1 MATEGTTAAPARRY
15 RFVPYG
21 GGVEELDRFAVRDR
35 IRSGDIVPATE
46 LALVGTDDWRTADS
60 YPELVRYFELA
71 AARPAPQMVQPA
83 KIRDVR
89 PMSERVVQGMLY
101 PIVGG
106 QAVTVVC
113 LALVAAVPFVSILS
127 TLATIGI
134 ALEVIRKS
142 ADGSTKMPAL
152 VDTSDIP
159 RMMWLYARVLFV
171 TFVALL
177 PLVVFIPYAIVAVF
191 LSKMTAAMAF
201 AGITLLLAFAAI
213 YYPACLATI
222 AVWDHALSA
231 LNPVYVFSVIRI
243 TGRDYFVVIG
253 MWFLATL
260 VTTIASTPAFSPMAS
275 IPIVGR
281 VLGTFLSLWVL
292 FYASHLLG
300 YAIYRHAPEL
310 GWE

>member
-1 MATEGTTAAPARRY
+1 MTTEATPARRY

-46 LALVGTDDWRTADS
+46 LALVGTDDWRAADS
-60 YPELVRYFELA
+60 YPELARYFELA
-71 AARPAPQMVQPA
+71 AARPALQILQPP

-89 PMSERVVQGMLY
+89 PMSERVVQGILY

-106 QAVTVVC
+106 QAVTVIL
-113 LALVAAVPFVSILS
+113 LALVASIPFVNILS

-134 ALEVIRKS
+134 TLEVIRKS
-142 ADGSTKMPAL
+142 ADGSTRMPAL

-159 RMMWLYARVLFV
+159 RMLWLYVRVLFV
-171 TFVALL
+171 TFIALL
-177 PLVVFIPYAIVAVF
+177 PLIAFIPYAIVAVF
-191 LSKMTAAMAF
+191 MSKMTSAMAL

-231 LNPVYVFSVIRI
+231 LNPIYVFSVIK
-243 TGRDYFVVIG
+243 TVGRDYFVVIG
-253 MWFLATL
+253 MWFVATV
-260 VTTIASTPAFSPMAS
+260 VTTFAGTPAFSPMAS
-275 IPIVGR
+275 IPILGR
-281 VLGTFLSLWVL
+281 IFGAFLSLWVL

-300 YAIYRHAPEL
+300 YAIYRHAPQL